1 MYLIFHLDYHTNIKM
16 KKLLFILI
24 LSLIACKKV
33 LVAPVQLKVNNVF
46 DASQNIITDGQEI
59 QFDLTKNGVYT
70 LTIGDSTTN
79 QVLTRERF
87 NGQIGI
93 NKKKIYTKSLS
104 VKYLYLLL
112 EDENKSKVGK
122 TTIIVK

>member
-1 MYLIFHLDYHTNIKM
+1 M
-16 KKLLFILI
+16 KKILFILF
-24 LSLIACKKV
+24 LGLAACKKV
-33 LVAPVQLKVNNVF
+33 EPLPIPPPENVKIFSVAESSVTN
-46 DASQNIITDGQEI
+46 GQEI
-59 QFDLTKNGVYT
+59 QFDLVKNGLYT
-70 LTIGDSTTN
+70 LRLGDSVSN

-112 EDENKSKVGK
+112 EDENKNKIGK
-122 TTIIVK
+122 TIIIVK

>member
-1 MYLIFHLDYHTNIKM
+1 M
-16 KKLLFILI
+16 KKILFILI
-24 LSLIACKKV
+24 LSLVACRKTQV
-33 LVAPVQLKVNNVF
+33 VPIPQPNVRIF
-46 DASQNIITDGQEI
+46 DVRESSVENGQEI
-59 QFDLTKNGVYT
+59 EFELTKNGVYT
-70 LTIGDSTTN
+70 LTLGDSVTN

-104 VKYLYLLL
+104 IKYLYLLL
-112 EDENKSKVGK
+112 EDENKSKVSK

>member
-1 MYLIFHLDYHTNIKM
+1 M
-16 KKLLFILI
+16 KKILFILI
-24 LSLIACKKV
+24 LSLVACRKTQIM
-33 LVAPVQLKVNNVF
+33 PTPPQPNVRIF
-46 DASQNIITDGQEI
+46 DVRESSVENGQEI
-59 QFDLTKNGVYT
+59 EFELTKNGVYT
-70 LTIGDSTTN
+70 LTLGDSITN

-112 EDENKSKVGK
+112 EDENKSKVSK

>member
-1 MYLIFHLDYHTNIKM
+1 M
-16 KKLLFILI
+16 KKILFILSF
-24 LSLIACKKV
+24 SLIACKKV
-33 LVAPVQLKVNNVF
+33 EVIPTPPPVNVKIF
-46 DASQNIITDGQEI
+46 SVKESSVENGQEI
-59 QFDLTKNGVYT
+59 QFDLTKTGVYT
-70 LTIGDSTTN
+70 LTIGDSVTN

-122 TTIIVK
+122 TIIIVK

>member
-1 MYLIFHLDYHTNIKM
+1 M
-16 KKLLFILI
+16 KKILFIL
-24 LSLIACKKV
+24 V
-33 LVAPVQLKVNNVF
+33 LTLVGCRKVAPVIVTPVVTT
-46 DASQNIITDGQEI
+46 NIFSKSENTIDNGQEI

-87 NGQIGI
+87 KGQIGQ

-112 EDENKSKVGK
+112 EDASKNKIGK

>member
-1 MYLIFHLDYHTNIKM
+1 M
-16 KKLLFILI
+16 KKILFILA
-24 LSLIACKKV
+24 LTLIGCRK
-33 LVAPVQLKVNNVF
+33 VAPVIVTPIVTTNVF
-46 DASQNIITDGQEI
+46 SKSENTIDNGQEI

-70 LTIGDSTTN
+70 LTMGDSTTN

-122 TTIIVK
+122 TIIIVK

>member
-1 MYLIFHLDYHTNIKM
+1 M
-16 KKLLFILI
+16 KKILFILV
-24 LSLIACKKV
+24 LSLVACRKTQV
-33 LVAPVQLKVNNVF
+33 VPIPQPNVRIF
-46 DASQNIITDGQEI
+46 DVRESSVENGQEI
-59 QFDLTKNGVYT
+59 QFDLTKSGVYT
-70 LTIGDSTTN
+70 LTIGDSVTN

-112 EDENKSKVGK
+112 QDESKKQIAK
-122 TTIIVK
+122 TNIIVK

>member
-1 MYLIFHLDYHTNIKM
+1 M
-16 KKLLFILI
+16 KKILFILA
-24 LSLIACKKV
+24 LTLLGCRKV
-33 LVAPVQLKVNNVF
+33 EVIPTPPPVNVKIF
-46 DASQNIITDGQEI
+46 SVKESSVENGQEI
-59 QFDLTKNGVYT
+59 QFDLTKTGVYT
-70 LTIGDSTTN
+70 LTISDSVTN

-122 TTIIVK
+122 TIIIVK

>member
-1 MYLIFHLDYHTNIKM
+1 M
-16 KKLLFILI
+16 KKILFILI
-24 LSLIACKKV
+24 LSLVACKKV
-33 LVAPVQLKVNNVF
+33 EVIPTPPPVNT
-46 DASQNIITDGQEI
+46 NIFAVRESSVENGQEI
-59 QFDLTKNGVYT
+59 QFELTKNGVYT
-70 LTIGDSTTN
+70 LTLGDSINN

-104 VKYLYLLL
+104 IKYLYLLL
-112 EDENKSKVGK
+112 EDENKSKVSK

>member
-1 MYLIFHLDYHTNIKM
+1 MKWTKIIISCCIIFIIACRKVAVRPEPKPITNTNI
-16 KKLLFILI
+16 F
-24 LSLIACKKV
+24 SV
-33 LVAPVQLKVNNVF
+33 
-46 DASQNIITDGQEI
+46 SQSSVDNGQEI

-122 TTIIVK
+122 TIIIVK

>member
-1 MYLIFHLDYHTNIKM
+1 MKKVIFILLLSLAACRKTQVIPTPQPVTNI
-16 KKLLFILI
+16 F
-24 LSLIACKKV
+24 SV
-33 LVAPVQLKVNNVF
+33 SESSVEN
-46 DASQNIITDGQEI
+46 GQEI
-59 QFDLTKNGVYT
+59 QFELPKSGVYT
-70 LTIGDSTTN
+70 LTLGDSVNN

-87 NGQIGI
+87 IGQIGQ

-122 TTIIVK
+122 TIIIEK

>member
-1 MYLIFHLDYHTNIKM
+1 M
-16 KKLLFILI
+16 KKIIFILL
-24 LSLIACKKV
+24 LSLVACRKTQV
-33 LVAPVQLKVNNVF
+33 PPTPQTVVNIFSVKESNVE
-46 DASQNIITDGQEI
+46 NGQEI
-59 QFDLTKNGVYT
+59 QFELTKSGVYT
-70 LTIGDSTTN
+70 LTLGDSINN

-87 NGQIGI
+87 IGQIGQ

-122 TTIIVK
+122 TIIIVK

>member
-1 MYLIFHLDYHTNIKM
+1 M
-16 KKLLFILI
+16 KKILFILI
-24 LSLIACKKV
+24 LSLVACRKTQV
-33 LVAPVQLKVNNVF
+33 VPIPQPNVRIF
-46 DASQNIITDGQEI
+46 DVRESSVENGQEI
-59 QFDLTKNGVYT
+59 EFELTKSGVYT
-70 LTIGDSTTN
+70 LTLGDSVTN

-122 TTIIVK
+122 TIIIVK

>member
-1 MYLIFHLDYHTNIKM
+1 M
-16 KKLLFILI
+16 KKILFILSF
-24 LSLIACKKV
+24 SLIACKKV
-33 LVAPVQLKVNNVF
+33 GVIPTPPPVNVKIF
-46 DASQNIITDGQEI
+46 SVKESSVENGQEI

-70 LTIGDSTTN
+70 LTIGDSITN

-122 TTIIVK
+122 TIIIVK

>member
-1 MYLIFHLDYHTNIKM
+1 M
-16 KKLLFILI
+16 KKVLFILI
-24 LSLIACKKV
+24 LSLVACRKTQV
-33 LVAPVQLKVNNVF
+33 VPIPQPNVRIF
-46 DASQNIITDGQEI
+46 DVRESSVENGQEI
-59 QFDLTKNGVYT
+59 EFELTKNGVYT
-70 LTIGDSTTN
+70 LTLGDSVTN

-112 EDENKSKVGK
+112 EDENKSKVSK

>member
-1 MYLIFHLDYHTNIKM
+1 M
-16 KKLLFILI
+16 KKILFILI
-24 LSLIACKKV
+24 LSLVACRKTQV
-33 LVAPVQLKVNNVF
+33 PPIPQPVP
-46 DASQNIITDGQEI
+46 NIFSVKESSVDNGQEI
-59 QFDLTKNGVYT
+59 QFQLSKNGVYT
-70 LTIGDSTTN
+70 LTLGDSINN

-87 NGQIGI
+87 IGQIGQ

-122 TTIIVK
+122 TIIIVK